1 MENGIETLIGEK
13 GVTLSGGQR
22 QRVAIARAFL
32 YNQDLIIFDDSF
44 SAIDNKTEKII
55 LKNIKEVLKDKTCI
69 IISNRISDV
78 NFADNIIVLDEG
90 QIVQEGKHEELITQD
105 GLYRHFYNQQSLMNV
120 S

>member
-32 YNQDLIIFDDSF
+32 YNQDLTIFDDSF

-90 QIVQEGKHEELITQD
+90 QIVQEGKHEELINQD
-105 GLYRHFYNQQSLMNV
+105 GLYRHFYNQQSLMND
-120 S
+120 

>member
-1 MENGIETLIGEK
+1 MTGMHDNGKNAEDITYEEDLEVNME
-13 GVTLSGGQR
+13 
-22 QRVAIARAFL
+22 
-32 YNQDLIIFDDSF
+32 
-44 SAIDNKTEKII
+44 
-55 LKNIKEVLKDKTCI
+55 EVKDKTCI